1 MTVRDLIQKLLRY
14 DLNETIAYSLWS
26 KVDVQDLLKQQ
37 GRNPDLLNDSII
49 EEILDD
55 FHLEQDSSIGLNW
68 RVLEEI
74 CEWHLQTQ
82 GIARIHQSVTNKE
95 NTNGN
100 D

>member
-1 MTVRDLIQKLLRY
+1 MTVRELIQNLLNY
-14 DLNETIAYSLWS
+14 DPNETIAYSLWS
-26 KVDVQDLLKQQ
+26 KADVQDMLNQMGKK
-37 GRNPDLLNDSII
+37 PDLLNDSII
-49 EEILDD
+49 KEILED
-55 FHLEQDSSIGLNW
+55 FHSEQDSSIGLNW